1 MFKTIRGPQGG
12 EINLDGRDVINMASN
27 NYLGFADHPALV
39 KAAKDAIDEYGV
51 SAGAA
56 RHIIGN
62 FEIHNQLEKKL
73 AEFKEVEDTCVFS
86 SGLTANTGVIPI
98 LVGKGDEVFS
108 DELNHASIIDG
119 IRLSRA
125 TVKVY
130 KHKDMADL
138 ERLLKESDASAKEDG
153 RTPNK
158 LIVSDAVFSMDGDLA
173 TIPEIVALGKKYG
186 VKVMIDD
193 AHGDGVMGKVGRGTV
208 DHFGV
213 RDGVYVETG
222 SLSKA
227 FGSSGGFVAGPK
239 ELIDRVKLQARSFI
253 FTATPI
259 QPAFAAAALKALE
272 MLMEDDAPVRKLWE
286 NRDYFMSKLSVLGYD
301 LGHTESPVVPVMV
314 GDEDKA
320 REMSEKMY
328 DEGVFAQAIVYP
340 TVAKGKA
347 RLRVMI
353 SAAHT
358 KEDLDKAVKAF
369 EKVGKEMGLI
379 GN

>member
-12 EINLDGRDVINMASN
+12 EINLDGRDVVNMASN
-27 NYLGFADHPALV
+27 NYLGFANDPALV

-62 FEIHNQLEKKL
+62 FLVHNELEKKL

-86 SGLTANTGVIPI
+86 SGLTANTGAIPMI
-98 LVGKGDEVFS
+98 VGKGDEVFS

-125 TVKVY
+125 AVRVY
-130 KHKDMADL
+130 RHKDMADL
-138 ERLLKESDASAKEDG
+138 ERLLQEPAEG
-153 RTPNK
+153 ER
-158 LIVSDAVFSMDGDLA
+158 LIVTDAVFSMDGDLA
-173 TIPEIVALGKKYG
+173 PIPEIVALGKKYDAR
-186 VKVMIDD
+186 VMIDD
-193 AHGDGVMGKVGRGTV
+193 AHGDGVMGRSGRGTV

-239 ELIDRVKLQARSFI
+239 ELIDKIRVQSRSFI
-253 FTATPI
+253 FTATPM
-259 QPAFAAAALKALE
+259 QPVFAAAALKAIE
-272 MLMEDDAPVRKLWE
+272 MLMEDDAPVRKLWD
-286 NRDYFMSKLSVLGYD
+286 NREYFMGKMSTLGYD
-301 LGHTESPVVPVMV
+301 LGHTETPVVPVMV
-314 GDEDKA
+314 GDEALAK
-320 REMSEKMY
+320 EMSEMLY
-328 DEGVFAQAIVYP
+328 NEGIFAQAIVYP

-358 KEDLDKAVKAF
+358 KKDLDKAVAAF
-369 EKVGKEMGLI
+369 AKVGKEAGVL
-379 GN
+379 